1 MFFSIVRQASYVT
14 LFLMRHFSAPIFE
27 LQRASLSFFFL
38 SQTHPPTSVVLLQ
51 TNLVFS
57 SYGRLL
63 FHMHYMYV
71 LCVYLRIFY
80 WALQKLNFLGPS
92 YSWVFFKVKSVN
104 LISNSELN
112 NRQVLHGN
120 CVIGSFDFHSCC
132 FPIFKQRPDSHPV

>member
-1 MFFSIVRQASYVT
+1 MFFVRLASYVT

-27 LQRASLSFFFL
+27 LQRASLSFFF
-38 SQTHPPTSVVLLQ
+38 SFANPPTHISCITADKPCIQQLWEV
-51 TNLVFS
+51 TFS
-57 SYGRLL
+57 YALHVC
-63 FHMHYMYV
+63 F
-71 LCVYLRIFY
+71 LCLI
-80 WALQKLNFLGPS
+80 ANFLLSIAKIKFFRPKLLLGF
-92 YSWVFFKVKSVN
+92 FFKVKSVN